1 MKNILIKLLCV
12 FAFIF
17 CFALNSFAVD
27 LGITSV
33 NYDDSS
39 SFLTINSFD
48 NEDYN
53 FSSLPKLFILSE
65 ENKAYFDINS
75 AVLKCP
81 TQNLIV
87 NSADIKEIIVSQF
100 SLNPNIVRVVI
111 KYNEGFNPANIQLRK
126 LNNTLF
132 VRFKYPSMSNYY
144 FQQVYSDNK
153 IPELYEGAVIQYP
166 VSVSQNG
173 ILSQINSAFNIGD
186 NGGNQN
192 YISAK

>member
-81 TQNLIV
+81 TQALI
-87 NSADIKEIIVSQF
+87 
-100 SLNPNIVRVVI
+100 LL
-111 KYNEGFNPANIQLRK
+111 GL
-126 LNNTLF
+126 
-132 VRFKYPSMSNYY
+132 
-144 FQQVYSDNK
+144 
-153 IPELYEGAVIQYP
+153 
-166 VSVSQNG
+166 
-173 ILSQINSAFNIGD
+173 
-186 NGGNQN
+186 
-192 YISAK
+192 